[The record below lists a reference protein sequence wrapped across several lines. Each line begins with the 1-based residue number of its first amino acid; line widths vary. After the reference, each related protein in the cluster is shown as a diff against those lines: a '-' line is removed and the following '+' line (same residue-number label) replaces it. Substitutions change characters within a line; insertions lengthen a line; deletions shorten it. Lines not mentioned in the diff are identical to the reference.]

1 MEKGYHFFA
10 LLHRMKY
17 IDRWSLMRNTQKENL
32 SEHTLDVCFI
42 THALVTINHL
52 DFKGDADLEKALLLA
67 LYHDVPEI
75 LTGDL
80 PTPVK
85 YYNEKI
91 KSSYD
96 EIEAFAAQRLLSHLP
111 EDFREKYAP
120 WFEGLPCYEQKLVK
134 AADKLSALCKC
145 ITELRTGNREFA
157 QSYHSCLA
165 YLEGM
170 GLPEVTRFQEEF
182 IPSFSLSLDE
192 MEGAALDASH
202 TSPSQSQEE

>member
-145 ITELRTGNREFA
+145 ITELRTRKPGV
-157 QSYHSCLA
+157 C
-165 YLEGM
+165 
-170 GLPEVTRFQEEF
+170 PV
-182 IPSFSLSLDE
+182 LSLLPGLFRGD
-192 MEGAALDASH
+192 GVTGSNPVPGGIYPQLFPLSG
-202 TSPSQSQEE
+202 